1 LSHPVL
7 VIEEPMVNSDLR
19 ANPSFGEAVTVHY
32 NWNNYTAAETPSWR
46 ALLEGR
52 RLNKAEKH
60 VEAFVALS
68 EIKLDEL
75 SSFHKF
81 MFFDIALISYWYA
94 NQHDKG
100 KEIAYTIRDLYK
112 TDVEIRKLVDA
123 NNIRIL
129 RNMRYYVPDIE
140 LIK

>member
-1 LSHPVL
+1 MP
-7 VIEEPMVNSDLR
+7 
-19 ANPSFGEAVTVHY
+19 
-32 NWNNYTAAETPSWR
+32 
-46 ALLEGR
+46 
-52 RLNKAEKH
+52 
-60 VEAFVALS
+60 
-68 EIKLDEL
+68 KLG
-75 SSFHKF
+75 FHKF